1 MSDRETKDIPILF
14 LKTRS
19 QPHEQYNEFFASNPL
34 DNAVF
39 KPFFIPVLKHHHV
52 NLDNLKTHLITKF
65 DSADPAS
72 YGGLV
77 ITSQRTAET
86 LSSIIP
92 ALPPTTLQNL
102 FANTKVWVVG
112 PATGSALI
120 RLGFAASNVLGQNS
134 GNGEA
139 LAELILESYGS
150 RPKPLLFLAGE
161 TRRDI
166 IPKTL
171 STAPEGRNI
180 TVETLTVYETIV
192 DEGFETEFGKAIE
205 EMKDTT
211 RWTVL
216 FSPAGADIAVGVLTK
231 HLTSLSR
238 GSYLAAIGPTTEK
251 HLVDKLSLK
260 PDVVAEKP
268 TPQSLWEGIRA
279 FTQRDRVKRDDVTIG
294 DD

>member
-171 STAPEGRNI
+171 STAPEGRDV
-180 TVETLTVYETIV
+180 TVGTLTVYETIV

>member
-112 PATGSALI
+112 PATGSALT

>member
-1 MSDRETKDIPILF
+1 MPDRETKNIQILF

-39 KPFFIPVLKHHHV
+39 KPLFIPVLKHHHV
-52 NLDNLKTHLITKF
+52 NLDNLKTHLIAKF
-65 DSADPAS
+65 DSPDPGS

-77 ITSQRTAET
+77 ITSQRTVEA
-86 LSSIIP
+86 LSSIFP
-92 ALPPTTLQNL
+92 ALPPITLQNL

-120 RLGFAASNVLGQNS
+120 GLGFTASNVLGQNS

-139 LAELILESYGS
+139 LANLILESYES

-161 TRRDI
+161 TRRDV

-180 TVETLTVYETIV
+180 MVETLTVYETIV
-192 DEGFETEFGKAIE
+192 DEGFEAKFEEVID
-205 EMKDTT
+205 EMKDRT
-211 RWTVL
+211 RWIVL

-231 HLTSLSR
+231 HLTSPPS
-238 GSYLAAIGPTTEK
+238 GSYLAVIGPTTEK
-251 HLVDKLSLK
+251 HLVDKLSRR

-279 FTQRDRVKRDDVTIG
+279 FTQGERVKRDDVTIEN
-294 DD
+294 D

>member
-19 QPHEQYNEFFASNPL
+19 QPHEHYNEFFASNPL

-77 ITSQRTAET
+77 ITSQRTAEA

-205 EMKDTT
+205 EVKDTT

-279 FTQRDRVKRDDVTIG
+279 FTQRGGVERDDVTIG

>member
-1 MSDRETKDIPILF
+1 MSDSETKDIPILF

-19 QPHEQYNEFFASNPL
+19 LPHEQYNEFFASNPL

-39 KPFFIPVLKHHHV
+39 TPLFIPVLKHHHV

-65 DSADPAS
+65 DSADPDS

-77 ITSQRTAET
+77 ITSQRTAEA

-112 PATGSALI
+112 PATGSALV

-171 STAPEGRNI
+171 SIAPEGRNI

-192 DEGFETEFGKAIE
+192 DEGFETEFGKVIE

-211 RWTVL
+211 RWIVL
-216 FSPAGADIAVGVLTK
+216 FSPTGADIAIDVLAK
-231 HLTSLSR
+231 DLTSPSS

-251 HLVDKLSLK
+251 HLVDKLSRK

-268 TPQSLWEGIRA
+268 TPQSLWEGIRV
-279 FTQRDRVKRDDVTIG
+279 FTQRDRVKGDDVTIG

>member
-19 QPHEQYNEFFASNPL
+19 QPHEQYNELFASNPL

-39 KPFFIPVLKHHHV
+39 KPLFIPVLKHHHV
-52 NLDNLKTHLITKF
+52 NLDSLKTHLITKF
-65 DSADPAS
+65 DSADPDS

-77 ITSQRTAET
+77 ITSQRTAEA

-92 ALPPTTLQNL
+92 VLPPTVLQNL

-139 LAELILESYGS
+139 LAKLILGSYES

-205 EMKDTT
+205 KNKDTT
-211 RWTVL
+211 RWIVL
-216 FSPAGADIAVGVLTK
+216 FSPAGADIAVDVLAK
-231 HLTSLSR
+231 HLTSLSS

-251 HLVDKLSLK
+251 HLVDKLSQK

-279 FTQRDRVKRDDVTIG
+279 FTQRDRVKRDDVIIG

>member
-1 MSDRETKDIPILF
+1 METKNVPILF

-19 QPHEQYNEFFASNPL
+19 QPHEQYDEYFTSSPL
-34 DNAVF
+34 DDAVF
-39 KPFFIPVLKHHHV
+39 KPVFIPVLKHHHV
-52 NLDNLKTHLITKF
+52 NLDNLKTHLIDK
-65 DSADPAS
+65 SDPTDPNS

-77 ITSQRTAET
+77 ITSQRTVEA

-120 RLGFAASNVLGQNS
+120 GLGFRASNVLGQDS

-139 LAELILESYGS
+139 LAKLILESYGS

-171 STAPEGRNI
+171 SATPGERNI
-180 TVETLTVYETIV
+180 AVETLTVYETIV
-192 DEGFETEFGKAIE
+192 DEEFEIKFEKAIE
-205 EMKDTT
+205 GTRGTT
-211 RWTVL
+211 RWIVL

-231 HLTSLSR
+231 HLTPLSH

-251 HLVDKLSLK
+251 HLVDKLAQK
-260 PDVVAEKP
+260 PDVVAKKP
-268 TPQSLWEGIRA
+268 TPQWLWEGIRE
-279 FTQRDRVKRDDVTIG
+279 FMQRDGAKKDGVTFSG
-294 DD
+294 D